1 MDSIAVSTAR
11 ERAELFLDT
20 VEVHPLLSEASL
32 IEKDFWL
39 CWVLS
44 RLYSIEIGVS
54 FLFKGGTSLSKAYP
68 VIQRLSEDIDL
79 SIDRRDL
86 GVSDPSE
93 ASSEKQRKKRIEA
106 LIDCSKK
113 YISEVLLRMLLEDF
127 SRILGA
133 PKESHDWK
141 LELDPEDDQDQ
152 TILMKYPITSVTPS
166 LDGYVSPIIR
176 LELGARSDH
185 WPSELRTIKPYAA
198 EAFPQLFS
206 SPSCV
211 ATTLKAERTF
221 WEKAV
226 ILHKTFH
233 GGLARLKTRLARHY
247 YDVHMLVKAQV
258 AEEAIQQ
265 PEILKAVARHAR
277 IFFAQ
282 GWAKYEDAKPGT
294 LRLVPNSEISSA
306 LESDYRDMKDLFFSE
321 PPAFE
326 EIVSTITEIEDQI
339 NQ

>member
-1 MDSIAVSTAR
+1 MNSIAVSTAR

-44 RLYSIEIGVS
+44 RLYSIEIDVS

-86 GVSDPSE
+86 GISDPSE
-93 ASSEKQRKKRIEA
+93 TSSGKQRKKSIEA

-113 YISEVLLRMLLEDF
+113 YISEVLVRMLLEDF

-133 PKESHDWK
+133 PGESDDWK
-141 LELDPEDDQDQ
+141 LELDPEDDQ

-185 WPSELRTIKPYAA
+185 WPF
-198 EAFPQLFS
+198 FPAGES
-206 SPSCV
+206 
-211 ATTLKAERTF
+211 
-221 WEKAV
+221 
-226 ILHKTFH
+226 
-233 GGLARLKTRLARHY
+233 
-247 YDVHMLVKAQV
+247 
-258 AEEAIQQ
+258 
-265 PEILKAVARHAR
+265 
-277 IFFAQ
+277 
-282 GWAKYEDAKPGT
+282 
-294 LRLVPNSEISSA
+294 LRLGIS
-306 LESDYRDMKDLFFSE
+306 R
-321 PPAFE
+321 
-326 EIVSTITEIEDQI
+326 I
-339 NQ
+339 